1 MRNVFLFLRR
11 FSVFIIFLV
20 MQIVALVMLFTDNR
34 FHNTVFGMVSNEVS
48 GNINQ
53 RVNRAEE
60 FLSLSE
66 QNKKLREQN
75 AVLLSMMPSGILITD
90 SAYKLVTD
98 TVKFD
103 YLKEYRQ
110 YQYLSAKIIS
120 NSVFL
125 QQNYIML
132 HRGSAEGVVPNM
144 AVIGMDGIIGTVVHV
159 SENMSLV
166 MSLLNRQS
174 KVIATLKKGSGLGE
188 VSWDGKDPRYLLLT
202 KIPKT
207 VVIKKGDTVVS
218 SPYSDKF
225 PPGLPIGTVYK
236 VEQDQETNTYILLVK
251 TAVDFY
257 NVQHAYA
264 VKNLLQE
271 EMNELKRKLI
281 KE

>member
-11 FSVFIIFLV
+11 YSVFIIFLV
-20 MQIVALVMLFTDNR
+20 MQIIALVMLFTDNR
-34 FHNTVFGMVSNEVS
+34 FHNTVFGMFSNEVS
-48 GNINQ
+48 GNINK

-75 AVLLSMMPSGILITD
+75 AALLSMLPSGSLLPD
-90 SAYKLVTD
+90 SVYKMVAD
-98 TVKFD
+98 TFKLD
-103 YLKEYRQ
+103 SLKQYRQ
-110 YQYLSAKIIS
+110 YAYLDAKVIS

-132 HRGSAEGVVPNM
+132 HRGSGQGVEPNM
-144 AVIGMDGIIGTVVHV
+144 AVVGVDGIIGTVVHV
-159 SENMSLV
+159 SENMALV

-188 VSWDGKDPRYLLLT
+188 VGWDGKDPRYLVLT

-207 VVIKKGDTVVS
+207 VVVKKGDTVIS

-264 VKNLLQE
+264 VKNVLQG
-271 EMNELKRKLI
+271 EMDELKRKMT